1 MPDETDET
9 SGSTA
14 VATPPEP
21 SSVAEPATPPADVA
35 PADVPL
41 ETPSGDIPQD
51 GEPEGEP
58 AGPTAE
64 ERLAEFERRTL
75 EAEKARAA
83 ADRQLQAEKQSRKRE
98 QDAIIQSRNAAERE
112 RLKLLRREDPLAF
125 AEEMERVFE
134 PPVDPVLIARTAAQ
148 EFGEFLLADLRGDGP
163 LADLSDDDR
172 QSAVQQAWAEHNP
185 HRATTIRETGQDPG
199 PTYSDVIRAETQI
212 ALSKR
217 DAEIQRLTTA
227 NTALEQELQG
237 YKVRGNPGPED
248 TPPGAGGA
256 SNSYRTQVE
265 AEALHIQGKISNDEM
280 RRARATL
287 PYN

>member
-21 SSVAEPATPPADVA
+21 SSVAEPATPPVDVA
-35 PADVPL
+35 PADAPL
-41 ETPSGDIPQD
+41 ETPSGDMPQD
-51 GEPEGEP
+51 GETEGEP

-64 ERLAEFERRTL
+64 ERAAEFERRAL
-75 EAEKARAA
+75 AAERAQAA
-83 ADRQLQAEKQSRKRE
+83 ADRTLASERAARRRE
-98 QDAIIQSRNAAERE
+98 QEAKAEAQRE
-112 RLKLLRREDPLAF
+112 RLRQLRRDDPLAF
-125 AEEMERVFE
+125 AEEMEGVLE
-134 PPVDPVLIARTAAQ
+134 PQVDPSLIARTAAQ
-148 EFGEFLLADLRGDGP
+148 EYAESLISDLRADGP
-163 LADLSDDDR
+163 FAELSKEEREDAMQR
-172 QSAVQQAWAEHNP
+172 AWSAVRGDEQRMAMFQ
-185 HRATTIRETGQDPG
+185 RAGQEPV
-199 PTYSDVIRAETQI
+199 PTYSDVIRAEAQV
-212 ALSKR
+212 AVEKR
-217 DAEIQRLTTA
+217 DAEIQRLTAA

-265 AEALHIQGKISNDEM
+265 AEALHILGKISNADMEW
-280 RRARATL
+280 AKENL